1 MPTETAR
8 SSVPS
13 AKRAGKPEM
22 NLRDGA
28 PLSTTALAIIA
39 VLVMILHVAGG
50 ERLGRL
56 QAHASVAVQAG
67 ETQCPADATQPTSSL
82 PFD

>member
-50 ERLGRL
+50 ERLDRS
-56 QAHASVAVQAG
+56 QARASVAVQTG
-67 ETQCPADATQPTSSL
+67 ETQCPADATLPTSSL
-82 PFD
+82 PLD